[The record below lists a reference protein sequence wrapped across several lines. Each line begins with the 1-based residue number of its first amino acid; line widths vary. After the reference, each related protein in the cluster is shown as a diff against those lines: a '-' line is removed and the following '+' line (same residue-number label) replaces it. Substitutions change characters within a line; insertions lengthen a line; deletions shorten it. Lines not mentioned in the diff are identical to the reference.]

1 MASIGNSNPF
11 LDDFK
16 NRVNSFVNQPLDLSR
31 SDLLKALESE
41 AASFQANGQTEIQ
54 KLSWVRNQ
62 LQQARE
68 FIDVLKATAPQ
79 PQAPRAAVLQ
89 NSVRGTFNQ
98 FAIRGENGQSL
109 GTSACVSHA
118 CQGLLTLSRCFHTK
132 TPLTSDAIDASLHE
146 GGRRHREALKRLGEA
161 DGENLMIDQVAR
173 AGLFPELQFQPERD
187 KSIPKSLAEAREIN
201 RKILEEL
208 VVTARGEKIAMAV
221 MIHGPE
227 GSSLM
232 ARELDD
238 KSIQFHH
245 FDSHADTTAR
255 PVSNCAYVFSA
266 RSADEM
272 ARYLE
277 RRYPFDK
284 EAEPVEY
291 TVTPFGVQM
300 NPNAVE
306 VRFVK
311 PAAPK
316 PDDAKD
322 PS

>member
-11 LDDFK
+11 LNEFK
-16 NRVNSFVNQPLDLSR
+16 SRVELFVSQPLDLSR
-31 SDLLKALESE
+31 ADLLKALESE
-41 AASFQANGQTEIQ
+41 AAAFQPNGQTEIQ
-54 KLSWVRNQ
+54 KLSWIKNQ
-62 LQQARE
+62 LQQVRE
-68 FIDVLKATAPQ
+68 IIDVLKTTAPE
-79 PQAPRAAVLQ
+79 PQAPRVAVLQ
-89 NSVRGTFNQ
+89 NPVRGTINQ
-98 FAIRGENGQSL
+98 FAIRSENGQSL
-109 GTSACVSHA
+109 GTSACVSQA
-118 CQGLLTLSRCFHTK
+118 CQGLLTLSRCFRDK
-132 TPLTSDAIDASLHE
+132 LPLSPDRIDASLRE

-173 AGLFPELQFQPERD
+173 AGLFPELRFQPERD
-187 KSIPKSLAEAREIN
+187 KIIPKTLAEARKANED
-201 RKILEEL
+201 ILAEL
-208 VVTARGEKIAMAV
+208 AATARREKIAMAV

-238 KSIQFHH
+238 KSIQFYH
-245 FDSHADTTAR
+245 FDSHADTTVR

-266 RSADEM
+266 RTADEM
-272 ARYLE
+272 SRYLE
-277 RRYPFDK
+277 RRYSFDK
-284 EAEPVEY
+284 EAEPIEY

-306 VRFVK
+306 VRFIK

-322 PS
+322 WS